1 MPRQAILTTAQWENL
16 THFSFFYCPHILSH
30 KCNIFSISYFIFT
43 PGAHFN
49 ILWRFIKSNFGI
61 SEFEGVGPTPEGVG
75 LGPLSGKA
83 WFWLD
88 FAHIHTRDTFLHP
101 LKDHHARLQIFDP
114 DRVRPTPRG
123 SWVKAPLWQS
133 LVWIRFCYYSHQGY
147 IFRSCQSL
155 STQIVKFSTL
165 RGQAHPGGVQIRPP
179 CFSKDHAI
187 MPY

>member
-1 MPRQAILTTAQWENL
+1 MKVKVLGGPSPGSMWLPARGPVTTCWW
-16 THFSFFYCPHILSH
+16 HIFGWSDFRKNTPCQKSKRFQYLLSQ
-30 KCNIFSISYFIFT
+30 T
-43 PGAHFN
+43 PTNKG
-49 ILWRFIKSNFGI
+49 
-61 SEFEGVGPTPEGVG
+61 
-75 LGPLSGKA
+75 GKA